1 MSLTEKT
8 FDGLYSGRWEVGF
21 EPYDGADFS
30 RLCCLFSG
38 QGSAVP
44 GMFLSAYRE
53 RETVRQRFDE
63 ADALSRAAGL
73 PPPSLYITEAK
84 AIHADALVVTRNLAT
99 FTVQVAL
106 FDHLSNRLA
115 PPKLLTGSSQ
125 GEYTASS
132 SRDRTTASRR

>member
-1 MSLTEKT
+1 MFLTEKT
-8 FDGLYSGRWEVGF
+8 IDGLYSGRWEVGF

-73 PPPSLYITEAK
+73 PPPSLYITEMRWWSP
-84 AIHADALVVTRNLAT
+84 AI
-99 FTVQVAL
+99 
-106 FDHLSNRLA
+106 S
-115 PPKLLTGSSQ
+115 PPLLCRSRSSTISR
-125 GEYTASS
+125 TA
-132 SRDRTTASRR
+132 RRRPNF